1 MKKTAYLI
9 LSLALATAGFGTAAH
24 LSTSHAYTPS
34 APTAELIAASDT
46 IDPDGEEYDDEDFEE
61 ADDEGFGFTEEE
73 EAEFGEMHEDFDEE
87 IEESE
92 ASLAAEAD
100 TTVTD
105 IELTEGMMVDVERQ
119 LEGWNERNYLD
130 QDTTRVDGGDVATD
144 EALYIRR
151 LQRIPAIMEMPY
163 NPVVRKYIDM
173 YTGRLRRSVSMML
186 GAQNF
191 YMPLFEEALEAQGCP
206 LELKYLPIIESAL
219 DPTATSRV
227 GAAGL
232 WQFMVPTGKQYGLEV
247 NSLVDE
253 RRDPIKSSHAAARY
267 FQKLYSQFGDW
278 TLVIAAYNC
287 GPTNVEKAIQR
298 AGGSRDYWQIYPY
311 LPRETRGYVP
321 AFIAA
326 NYVMQHY
333 CEHGIEAMASRLPAE
348 SDTVMVSQ
356 DLHLQQVA
364 ECCDVDIEQ
373 LKALNPQYRQQ
384 VVPGYWRPCTL
395 RLPSEAVKRF
405 IEASDTLYAYRA
417 DELLPRRSTAAVNES
432 YSPVVRSGNGGVQ
445 RSGSKSKAKG
455 KKRPTQSARSVTIR
469 PGDTLG
475 AIARRNG
482 TTVAKLKQLNGISGS
497 NIRAGKKLR
506 VR

>member
-1 MKKTAYLI
+1 MKRTAYLI
-9 LSLALATAGFGTAAH
+9 LAIAIGTAGLGTAAH
-24 LSTSHAYTPS
+24 LSTSHSYEPATTAGGAYV
-34 APTAELIAASDT
+34 TAGDT
-46 IDPDGEEYDDEDFEE
+46 IDPNDEEYDEDFDDADEDEFS
-61 ADDEGFGFTEEE
+61 FTEEE
-73 EAEFGEMHEDFDEE
+73 EAEFGEMHEDFDEAVVDDDVT
-87 IEESE
+87 E
-92 ASLAAEAD
+92 APAD
-100 TTVTD
+100 STADDV
-105 IELTEGMMVDVERQ
+105 ELTEGMMIDVDRQ

-130 QDTTRVDGGDVATD
+130 QDTTRVDNGDLAAE
-144 EALYIRR
+144 EAEYIRR
-151 LQRIPAIMEMPY
+151 LKRIPAIMEMPY

-191 YMPLFEEALEAQGCP
+191 YMPLFEEALEAEGCP

-232 WQFMVPTGKQYGLEV
+232 WQFMIATGKQYGLEV

-298 AGGSRDYWQIYPY
+298 SGGSRDYWQIYPY

-333 CEHGIEAMASRLPAE
+333 CQHGIEPMTSRLPAE

-364 ECCDVDIEQ
+364 ECCDIDIEQ

-384 VVPGYWRPCTL
+384 VVPGLWRPCTL
-395 RLPSEAVKRF
+395 RLPAEAVSRF
-405 IEASDTLYAYRA
+405 IEAGDTLYTYRA
-417 DELLPRRSTAAVNES
+417 EELLPRRSTAAVNDT
-432 YSPVVRSGNGGVQ
+432 YAPVVKSGNGGVQ
-445 RSGSKSKAKG
+445 RGSSKSYSKSK
-455 KKRPTQSARSVTIR
+455 KRTSGGRSVTIR

-475 AIARRNG
+475 SIARRNG

-497 NIRAGKKLR
+497 NIRAGKKLK